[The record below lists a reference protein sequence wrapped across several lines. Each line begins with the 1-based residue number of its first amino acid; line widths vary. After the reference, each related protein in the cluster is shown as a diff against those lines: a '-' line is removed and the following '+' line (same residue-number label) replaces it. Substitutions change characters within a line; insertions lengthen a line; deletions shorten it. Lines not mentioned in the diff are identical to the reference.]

1 MNTMKTMIARMP
13 TTSRIAV
20 YHLRV
25 PFERDVTM
33 LLTSCGIRETIPA
46 NRIMEIPLP
55 MPNSLICSPIHIRK
69 DAPAVKVRTI
79 TRP

>member
-1 MNTMKTMIARMP
+1 MNTMKIMIARMP
-13 TTSRIAV
+13 TISRSAV
-20 YHLRV
+20 YHLSEPLAIEEIIV
-25 PFERDVTM
+25 
-33 LLTSCGIRETIPA
+33 LSCCGIRETIPA
-46 NRIMEIPLP
+46 KRIIEMPLP